1 MNFRQIRNK
10 QERKKGQIVTDIVS
24 DSVVKDIY
32 GWKLSDNN
40 KKAVVKHFNGLTTED
55 MMAYIKPPLKRN
67 PDRFIIHV

>member
-10 QERKKGQIVTDIVS
+10 QESKKGQIVTAIVR
-24 DSVVKDIY
+24 DSMVKDIC

-40 KKAVVKHFNGLTTED
+40 KKAIMKHFSGLTTED